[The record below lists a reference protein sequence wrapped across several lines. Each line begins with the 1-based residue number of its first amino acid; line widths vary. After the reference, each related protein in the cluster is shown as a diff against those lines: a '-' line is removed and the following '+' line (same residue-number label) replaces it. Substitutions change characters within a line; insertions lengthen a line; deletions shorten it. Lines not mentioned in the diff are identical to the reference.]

1 MPKVTVNGIRM
12 FYEETGGGEPLI
24 LIMGFGGDHLAW
36 AFQVRALAEHYRVV
50 TFDNRGAGQ
59 SDAPEPPYTIRTMAD
74 DTAGLIAA
82 LGIERAHVV
91 GVSMGGM
98 IAQELALAYPGRVRS
113 LHLGC
118 TTARPDTDRKS
129 TRLNSSHGYISYAV
143 FCLKKKKPIHPA
155 CQDVI

>member
-1 MPKVTVNGIRM
+1 MPEGTVNGIRM

-98 IAQELALAYPGRVRS
+98 IAPARALASPGRRRR

-118 TTARPDTDRKS
+118 TTARPGTHLNALPPGWRS
-129 TRLNSSHGYISYAV
+129 TA
-143 FCLKKKKPIHPA
+143 A
-155 CQDVI
+155 

>member
-1 MPKVTVNGIRM
+1 MSEVTVNGIRM

-74 DTAGLIAA
+74 DTAGVLPTP
-82 LGIERAHVV
+82 RA
-91 GVSMGGM
+91 
-98 IAQELALAYPGRVRS
+98 PGRPAR
-113 LHLGC
+113 GG
-118 TTARPDTDRKS
+118 TTGGTFP
-129 TRLNSSHGYISYAV
+129 
-143 FCLKKKKPIHPA
+143 P
-155 CQDVI
+155 

>member
-74 DTAGLIAA
+74 DTAGVLAA
-82 LGIERAHVV
+82 HRASCAPSRR
-91 GVSMGGM
+91 VSPSGP
-98 IAQELALAYPGRVRS
+98 ISPLAGATRPG
-113 LHLGC
+113 C
-118 TTARPDTDRKS
+118 E
-129 TRLNSSHGYISYAV
+129 
-143 FCLKKKKPIHPA
+143 
-155 CQDVI
+155 

>member
-74 DTAGLIAA
+74 DTAGLIPPPP
-82 LGIERAHVV
+82 GERAPPVR
-91 GVSMGGM
+91 GSPGGPV
-98 IAQELALAYPGRVRS
+98 APG
-113 LHLGC
+113 
-118 TTARPDTDRKS
+118 ARAP
-129 TRLNSSHGYISYAV
+129 
-143 FCLKKKKPIHPA
+143 
-155 CQDVI
+155 

>member
-74 DTAGLIAA
+74 DTAGVFTPPGVAPAA
-82 LGIERAHVV
+82 PPPPSPRAPHPPPP
-91 GVSMGGM
+91 
-98 IAQELALAYPGRVRS
+98 APPPPPAA
-113 LHLGC
+113 
-118 TTARPDTDRKS
+118 ARP
-129 TRLNSSHGYISYAV
+129 
-143 FCLKKKKPIHPA
+143 
-155 CQDVI
+155 

>member
-74 DTAGLIAA
+74 DTAGLIPA
-82 LGIERAHVV
+82 LRVERAHGV
-91 GVSMGGM
+91 GGSLGGM
-98 IAQELALAYPGRVRS
+98 IAHELALAYPGRVRG
-113 LHLGC
+113 LHPGG
-118 TTARPDTDRKS
+118 TPARPDTRME
-129 TRLNSSHGYISYAV
+129 A
-143 FCLKKKKPIHPA
+143 
-155 CQDVI
+155 

>member
-74 DTAGLIAA
+74 DTAGLIPPPRGAGPHRPGA
-82 LGIERAHVV
+82 SLGGPVA
-91 GVSMGGM
+91 
-98 IAQELALAYPGRVRS
+98 PG
-113 LHLGC
+113 
-118 TTARPDTDRKS
+118 
-129 TRLNSSHGYISYAV
+129 
-143 FCLKKKKPIHPA
+143 PA
-155 CQDVI
+155 PA

>member
-74 DTAGLIAA
+74 DTAGLIPAPR
-82 LGIERAHVV
+82 GGRAHLR
-91 GVSMGGM
+91 GASTGGH
-98 IAQELALAYPGRVRS
+98 IAPEPAAPHPGARPGR
-113 LHLGC
+113 
-118 TTARPDTDRKS
+118 
-129 TRLNSSHGYISYAV
+129 
-143 FCLKKKKPIHPA
+143 
-155 CQDVI
+155 

>member
-74 DTAGLIAA
+74 DTAGL
-82 LGIERAHVV
+82 H
-91 GVSMGGM
+91 
-98 IAQELALAYPGRVRS
+98 PPPRVRPPRALRRS
-113 LHLGC
+113 LG
-118 TTARPDTDRKS
+118 
-129 TRLNSSHGYISYAV
+129 RLS
-143 FCLKKKKPIHPA
+143 
-155 CQDVI
+155 

>member
-36 AFQVRALAEHYRVV
+36 AFQVRALAAHYRVV

-98 IAQELALAYPGRVRS
+98 SAQGVALAHPGQQTRTS
-113 LHLGC
+113 LG
-118 TTARPDTDRKS
+118 
-129 TRLNSSHGYISYAV
+129 
-143 FCLKKKKPIHPA
+143 
-155 CQDVI
+155 

>member
-1 MPKVTVNGIRM
+1 MPKVTANGIRM

-74 DTAGLIAA
+74 DTAGLLPPLRVEGPPRAGGSPGGPSPPGLAA
-82 LGIERAHVV
+82 P
-91 GVSMGGM
+91 
-98 IAQELALAYPGRVRS
+98 YPG
-113 LHLGC
+113 
-118 TTARPDTDRKS
+118 ARPGR
-129 TRLNSSHGYISYAV
+129 
-143 FCLKKKKPIHPA
+143 
-155 CQDVI
+155 